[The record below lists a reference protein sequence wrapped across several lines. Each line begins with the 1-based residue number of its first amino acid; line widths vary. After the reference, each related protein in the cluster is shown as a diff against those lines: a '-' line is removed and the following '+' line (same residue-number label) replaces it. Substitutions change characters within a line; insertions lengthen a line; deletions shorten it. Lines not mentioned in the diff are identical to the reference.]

1 MTATGS
7 SRVLYW
13 IISAAPPAL
22 DWQTALPALQND
34 GWDPYVIVTETAAR
48 WLDPNDIAAATGHA
62 VRSRPRLPD
71 ETDDSPLAD
80 AVLLA
85 PATFNTLN
93 KWASGINDTLALGL
107 LNELMGAR
115 VPIVVAPYFKAALA
129 SHPAYQANLELLRG
143 AGVTI
148 LEREF
153 SWAAA
158 REALT
163 VTRAAP
169 SAARRS

>member
-13 IISAAPPAL
+13 IISAAPPAH
-22 DWQTALPALQND
+22 DWQSALRTLQND
-34 GWDPYVIVTETAAR
+34 GWDPYVIVTETAAQ
-48 WLDPNDIAAATGHA
+48 WLNPNDIAAATGHA

-71 ETDDSPLAD
+71 EADNSPLAD

-93 KWASGINDTLALGL
+93 KWASGINDTLPLGL
-107 LNELMGAR
+107 LNELMGAP

-129 SHPAYQANLELLRG
+129 SHPAYQANLELLRS
-143 AGVTI
+143 AGVTV
-148 LEREF
+148 LDGEF

-163 VTRAAP
+163 ATRAAP
-169 SAARRS
+169 TASGPS

>member
-13 IISAAPPAL
+13 IISAAPPAH
-22 DWQTALPALQND
+22 DWQSALRALQD
-34 GWDPYVIVTETAAR
+34 DCWDPYVIVTETVAR
-48 WLDPNDIAAATGHA
+48 WLNHNDLASASGHA
-62 VRSRPRLPD
+62 VRSRPRRPD
-71 ETDDSPLAD
+71 ETDDSPPAD

-93 KWASGINDTLALGL
+93 KWASGINDSLALGL

-115 VPIVVAPYFKAALA
+115 VPIVVAPYLKAALA

-148 LEREF
+148 LEGEF

-163 VTRAAP
+163 ATRAAP
-169 SAARRS
+169 AASGPS